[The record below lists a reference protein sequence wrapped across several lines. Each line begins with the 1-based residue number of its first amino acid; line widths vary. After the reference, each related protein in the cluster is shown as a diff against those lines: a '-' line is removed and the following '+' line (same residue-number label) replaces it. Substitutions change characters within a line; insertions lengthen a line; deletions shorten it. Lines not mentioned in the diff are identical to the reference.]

1 MIIDHIARMSVG
13 TSVNDP
19 ASVDLLRLLE
29 EDNIWLKLSGPY
41 YTSILSK
48 PFADVVARVRGLGDQ
63 LAASPKY
70 HEKQARR
77 GGLFRPSA

>member
-1 MIIDHIARMSVG
+1 MPVPMIIDHIARMSVG

-19 ASVDLLRLLE
+19 ASVDLLLLE

-48 PFADVVARVRGLGDQ
+48 PFADVVARVRGLGNS
-63 LAASPKY
+63 L
-70 HEKQARR
+70 
-77 GGLFRPSA
+77 